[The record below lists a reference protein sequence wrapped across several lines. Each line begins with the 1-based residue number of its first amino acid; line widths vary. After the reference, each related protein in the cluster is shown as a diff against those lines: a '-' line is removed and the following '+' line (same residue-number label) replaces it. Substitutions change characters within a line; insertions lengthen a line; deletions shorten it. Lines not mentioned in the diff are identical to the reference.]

1 MTGAATMLVSW
12 LYVPTEARRRLAQIL
27 PWGGDAKERAASA
40 DGSFETLILCVD
52 PEVLVLGTVTET
64 LPP

>member
-1 MTGAATMLVSW
+1 MFLQRQGEDWPKSHLGAVTPKNEL
-12 LYVPTEARRRLAQIL
+12 Q
-27 PWGGDAKERAASA
+27 SA

-52 PEVLVLGTVTET
+52 PEVLVLGTVIET